1 MKANAGQPGGAASGA
16 PKASPAPSWLPARLE
31 LAIKVVGAFIAIA
44 GLAWG
49 VYTYRETSMRLAS
62 KPFYDKQLELY
73 FEAATAAATLA
84 TDPRAETWNEA
95 RREFW
100 RLYWG
105 PLSMVEDVVPYSP
118 AIKSPEE
125 PKTVEAAMVL
135 FGEELTM
142 IESTLSGGE
151 SAPDPELLE
160 SLEMPSLWLAHR
172 LRDSLRA
179 SWPVKGDLGLEAER
193 R

>member
-1 MKANAGQPGGAASGA
+1 
-16 PKASPAPSWLPARLE
+16 
-31 LAIKVVGAFIAIA
+31 
-44 GLAWG
+44 
-49 VYTYRETSMRLAS
+49 
-62 KPFYDKQLELY
+62 
-73 FEAATAAATLA
+73 
-84 TDPRAETWNEA
+84 
-95 RREFW
+95 
-100 RLYWG
+100 
-105 PLSMVEDVVPYSP
+105 
-118 AIKSPEE
+118 
-125 PKTVEAAMVL
+125 MVL